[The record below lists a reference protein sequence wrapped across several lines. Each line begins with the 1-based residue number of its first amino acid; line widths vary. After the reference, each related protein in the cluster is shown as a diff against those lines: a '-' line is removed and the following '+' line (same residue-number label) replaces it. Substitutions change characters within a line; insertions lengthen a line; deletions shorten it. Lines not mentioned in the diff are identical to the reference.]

1 MSTAERKFLVEF
13 IKLYESMECL
23 WDKNHPR
30 YRDRDEKMSAY
41 QILLKKYKEF
51 EMGATLVEMK
61 KKLDNMRTACTR
73 EVKKVLKAKAF
84 GGTHLPIL
92 WYYDHMQFLYKDLLP
107 LECRSTYKQSN
118 TSVDTDHIYE
128 ETSTSC
134 ISSEPEN
141 EEPVEKKRKSIL
153 SIFLQNNDEDL
164 HKVNESLN
172 ASEAQDLDDNE
183 DQECE
188 LMGRMTGIQ
197 LKSLVKRQRMI
208 ALKLIS
214 DVIFYAKLDQLTAE
228 SSIKLD

>member
-107 LECRSTYKQSN
+107 LECRSTCKQSN
-118 TSVDTDHIYE
+118 TS
-128 ETSTSC
+128 SC

-183 DQECE
+183 DQECD